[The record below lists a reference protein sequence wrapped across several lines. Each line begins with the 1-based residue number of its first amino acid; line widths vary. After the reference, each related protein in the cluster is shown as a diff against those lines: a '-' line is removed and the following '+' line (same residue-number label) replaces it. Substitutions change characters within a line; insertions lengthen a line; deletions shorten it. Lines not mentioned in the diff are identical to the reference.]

1 MSIAQIPGG
10 TLRHARDASGA
21 RWHLVHHV
29 PNGSGARRLI
39 DRSGANITTS
49 VKACMLAGPESV
61 HADTEVVNC
70 ITLRY
75 IGLAVL
81 LDI

>member
-1 MSIAQIPGG
+1 
-10 TLRHARDASGA
+10 
-21 RWHLVHHV
+21 
-29 PNGSGARRLI
+29 
-39 DRSGANITTS
+39 
-49 VKACMLAGPESV
+49 MLAGPESV

-70 ITLRY
+70 ITLRH

>member
-1 MSIAQIPGG
+1 
-10 TLRHARDASGA
+10 
-21 RWHLVHHV
+21 
-29 PNGSGARRLI
+29 
-39 DRSGANITTS
+39 
-49 VKACMLAGPESV
+49 MLAGRASV